1 MEIELSVQETE
12 VLLDSL
18 KACPTCQKGRYV
30 IGYSPLE
37 QQDLYGKLKYYYI
50 KKVDE
55 KLIKLGMIPLSD
67 RTTGFDVEYIPD
79 EITEEFKRLELLH

>member
-1 MEIELSVQETE
+1 MEIELSVQEIE

-37 QQDLYGKLKYYYI
+37 QQELYERLKDHYLR
-50 KKVDE
+50 KVDE
-55 KLIKLGMIPLSD
+55 KLVKLGMIPLSD
-67 RTTGFDVEYIPD
+67 RTTGFDVEYLPD
-79 EITEEFKRLELLH
+79 EVTTEFSRLELLH